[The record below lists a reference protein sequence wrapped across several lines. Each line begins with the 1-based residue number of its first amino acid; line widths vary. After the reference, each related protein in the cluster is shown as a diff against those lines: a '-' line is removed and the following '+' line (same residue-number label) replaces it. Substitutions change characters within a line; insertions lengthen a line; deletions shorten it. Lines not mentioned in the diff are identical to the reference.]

1 MSVSKNILVC
11 STWSSLEGRLM
22 ETARGRLAP
31 KPEQGP
37 PLFVSPGHERCQSRT
52 LSKKELMPPPLN
64 SRTVS
69 SFPPPHQLQPP
80 SQTQVALSC
89 LPHHLPWEPG
99 TAPRWPHYR
108 PIGRLCTPKALRSLT
123 TPPWGP
129 EATRSTGDRRGSPG
143 QRGSPSGPRGARGKS
158 RLPAPPFPSQAHH
171 PTWGRRGARPWFA
184 IGR

>member
-108 PIGRLCTPKALRSLT
+108 PIGRLCTPKALKEPDDAPMGT
-123 TPPWGP
+123 GGYKVHWGP
-129 EATRSTGDRRGSPG
+129 QGIPGAARVAIRSPRRAWQVPT
-143 QRGSPSGPRGARGKS
+143 PCPA
-158 RLPAPPFPSQAHH
+158 LP
-171 PTWGRRGARPWFA
+171 
-184 IGR
+184 